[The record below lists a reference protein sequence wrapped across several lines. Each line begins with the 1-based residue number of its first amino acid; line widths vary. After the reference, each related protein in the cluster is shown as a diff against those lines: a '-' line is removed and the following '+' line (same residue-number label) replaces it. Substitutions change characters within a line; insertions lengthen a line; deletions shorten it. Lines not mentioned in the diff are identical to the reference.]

1 MKKVTSIII
10 FLLTALIAAGCGKK
24 ENTLS
29 GLTLDAAEEK
39 ALSDAGLSS
48 SDVNSLKASSERT
61 DGISVYSIEFS
72 TENMKYKYEIHADTG
87 EIYSKSR
94 EAVTGRDTS
103 PEGNSQTQQ
112 PADSGE
118 EQPQTGQPA
127 DNGEEQPQTGQP
139 ADNGEEQPQT
149 GQPAD
154 NGEEQPQT
162 GQPAD
167 NGEEQVTLEAAK
179 AAALTDA
186 GLTTSDV
193 TYTKEGLDFEDGV
206 SVYEIEFYTSTHEY
220 EYEIHAASGTIH
232 SRCVEPHSTG
242 FGHHGNHHGED
253 HGRNCNEYYCGS
265 YWCDYCHNGG
275 IAGADIGAEKAINI
289 ALEHAG
295 LSAENVTFTKTEL
308 DWEDGRAVY
317 EIEFTSS
324 LTEYEYKVSAADGA
338 VLEYEID

>member
-1 MKKVTSIII
+1 MKKVTPIII
-10 FLLTALIAAGCGKK
+10 FLLTALITAGCEKK

-48 SDVNSLKASSERT
+48 SDVNSLKASLERT
-61 DGISVYSIEFS
+61 DDISVYSIEFS

-103 PEGNSQTQQ
+103 PEGNSQT
-112 PADSGE
+112 
-118 EQPQTGQPA
+118 GQPA
-127 DNGEEQPQTGQP
+127 DNGEEP
-139 ADNGEEQPQT
+139 
-149 GQPAD
+149 
-154 NGEEQPQT
+154 PQT

-186 GLTTSDV
+186 GLTASDV
-193 TYTKEGLDFEDGV
+193 TYTKEGLDYEDGV

-242 FGHHGNHHGED
+242 FGHHGED
-253 HGRNCNEYYCGS
+253 HGRNCNDYYCSS

-275 IAGADIGAEKAINI
+275 VAGADIGAEKAINI

-317 EIEFTSS
+317 EIEFTSA

>member
-1 MKKVTSIII
+1 MKKVTPIII

-48 SDVNSLKASSERT
+48 SEVNSLKASSERT

-94 EAVTGRDTS
+94 EAVTGSDTS
-103 PEGNSQTQQ
+103 PEGNPQTRQ
-112 PADSGE
+112 PADNVE
-118 EQPQTGQPA
+118 ERPQTRQPADNVEERPQTGLPA
-127 DNGEEQPQTGQP
+127 DNGEERPQTGL
-139 ADNGEEQPQT
+139 
-149 GQPAD
+149 
-154 NGEEQPQT
+154 
-162 GQPAD
+162 PAD

-186 GLTTSDV
+186 GLTASDV

-242 FGHHGNHHGED
+242 SAHHGNHHGED
-253 HGRNCNEYYCGS
+253 HEGICNDLYCGS

-275 IAGADIGAEKAINI
+275 IAGADIGAEQAINI

-317 EIEFTSS
+317 EIEFTSA

-338 VLEYEID
+338 VLKYEID

>member
-1 MKKVTSIII
+1 MKKVTPIII

-118 EQPQTGQPA
+118 EQPQTGQS
-127 DNGEEQPQTGQP
+127 
-139 ADNGEEQPQT
+139 
-149 GQPAD
+149 
-154 NGEEQPQT
+154 
-162 GQPAD
+162 AD

-193 TYTKEGLDFEDGV
+193 TYTKEGLDYEDGV

>member
-1 MKKVTSIII
+1 MKKVTPIII

-127 DNGEEQPQTGQP
+127 DNGEEQPQTGQS

-149 GQPAD
+149 GQS
-154 NGEEQPQT
+154 
-162 GQPAD
+162 AD

-193 TYTKEGLDFEDGV
+193 TYTKEGLDYEDGV

-242 FGHHGNHHGED
+242 FGHHGED
-253 HGRNCNEYYCGS
+253 HGRNCNVYYCGS

>member
-112 PADSGE
+112 PAD
-118 EQPQTGQPA
+118 
-127 DNGEEQPQTGQP
+127 NGEEQPQTGQP

-149 GQPAD
+149 GQSAD

-162 GQPAD
+162 GQSAD

-193 TYTKEGLDFEDGV
+193 TYTKEGLDYEDGV

>member
-1 MKKVTSIII
+1 MKKVTPIII

-118 EQPQTGQPA
+118 EQPQTGQSA
-127 DNGEEQPQTGQP
+127 DNGEEQPQTGQS

-149 GQPAD
+149 GQS
-154 NGEEQPQT
+154 
-162 GQPAD
+162 AD

-193 TYTKEGLDFEDGV
+193 TYTKEGLDYEDGV

-242 FGHHGNHHGED
+242 FGHHGED

>member
-1 MKKVTSIII
+1 MKKVTPIII

-118 EQPQTGQPA
+118 EQPQTGQSA
-127 DNGEEQPQTGQP
+127 DNGEEQPQTGQS
-139 ADNGEEQPQT
+139 
-149 GQPAD
+149 
-154 NGEEQPQT
+154 
-162 GQPAD
+162 AD

-193 TYTKEGLDFEDGV
+193 TYTKEGLDYEDGV

>member
-127 DNGEEQPQTGQP
+127 DNGEEQ
-139 ADNGEEQPQT
+139 
-149 GQPAD
+149 
-154 NGEEQPQT
+154 
-162 GQPAD
+162 
-167 NGEEQVTLEAAK
+167 VTLEAAK

-193 TYTKEGLDFEDGV
+193 TYTKEGLDYEDGV

>member
-1 MKKVTSIII
+1 MKKVTPIII

-127 DNGEEQPQTGQP
+127 DNGEEQPQTGQS

-149 GQPAD
+149 GQS
-154 NGEEQPQT
+154 
-162 GQPAD
+162 AD

-193 TYTKEGLDFEDGV
+193 TYTKEGLDYEDGV

>member
-1 MKKVTSIII
+1 MKKVTPIII

-61 DGISVYSIEFS
+61 DGISIYSIEFS

-118 EQPQTGQPA
+118 EQPQTQQPA
-127 DNGEEQPQTGQP
+127 DSGEEQPQTGQP

-149 GQPAD
+149 GQS
-154 NGEEQPQT
+154 
-162 GQPAD
+162 AD

-193 TYTKEGLDFEDGV
+193 TYTKEGLDYEDGV

>member
-1 MKKVTSIII
+1 MKKVTPIII

-127 DNGEEQPQTGQP
+127 DNGEEQPQTGQS
-139 ADNGEEQPQT
+139 
-149 GQPAD
+149 
-154 NGEEQPQT
+154 
-162 GQPAD
+162 AD

-193 TYTKEGLDFEDGV
+193 TYTKEGLDYEDGV

-242 FGHHGNHHGED
+242 FGHHGED

>member
-149 GQPAD
+149 GQS
-154 NGEEQPQT
+154 
-162 GQPAD
+162 AD

-193 TYTKEGLDFEDGV
+193 TYTKEGLDYEDGV

>member
-127 DNGEEQPQTGQP
+127 DNGEEQPQTGQS
-139 ADNGEEQPQT
+139 
-149 GQPAD
+149 
-154 NGEEQPQT
+154 
-162 GQPAD
+162 AD

-193 TYTKEGLDFEDGV
+193 TYTKEGLDYEDGV

>member
-1 MKKVTSIII
+1 MKKVTPIII
-10 FLLTALIAAGCGKK
+10 FLLTALITAGCEKK

-48 SDVNSLKASSERT
+48 SDVNSLKASLERT
-61 DGISVYSIEFS
+61 DDISVYSIEFS

-103 PEGNSQTQQ
+103 PEGNSQTGQ
-112 PADSGE
+112 PADNGVE
-118 EQPQTGQPA
+118 PPQTGQPA
-127 DNGEEQPQTGQP
+127 DNGEEPPQTGQP
-139 ADNGEEQPQT
+139 ADNGEEP
-149 GQPAD
+149 
-154 NGEEQPQT
+154 PQT

-186 GLTTSDV
+186 GLTASDV
-193 TYTKEGLDFEDGV
+193 TYTKEGLDYEDGV

-242 FGHHGNHHGED
+242 FGHHGED
-253 HGRNCNEYYCGS
+253 HGRNCNDYYCSS

-275 IAGADIGAEKAINI
+275 VAGADIGAEKAINI

-317 EIEFTSS
+317 EIEFTSA

-338 VLEYEID
+338 VLE

>member
-1 MKKVTSIII
+1 MKKVTPIII

-127 DNGEEQPQTGQP
+127 DNGEEQ
-139 ADNGEEQPQT
+139 
-149 GQPAD
+149 
-154 NGEEQPQT
+154 
-162 GQPAD
+162 
-167 NGEEQVTLEAAK
+167 VTLEAAK

-193 TYTKEGLDFEDGV
+193 TYTKEGLDYEDGV

-242 FGHHGNHHGED
+242 FGHHGED